1 LEASRERQ
9 EELEKQIE
17 QCRTLLEKSRAWTG
31 FEEHAFRDALSCS
44 LELLGAERLAKA
56 RDEYGREVWR
66 FPALDRRAQADPSW
80 AATLDTLRA
89 PRKRD
94 QKLADWRREAPI
106 RPVVFKDAGVLTDD
120 VVHLHLEQR
129 VAQRLLARFRSQ
141 GFVFHDLSRAC
152 LVQSADSI
160 PRVVLLGRL
169 SLYGQQAERLHEEIV
184 PLSARWTEPSQRGE
198 GLKAYG
204 REAEARSL
212 ELLEDTLTSNAECA
226 PSDAVQRKLLDS
238 ASRDVEELLPQLEA
252 RAQDLAASAIGRLR
266 QRGER
271 EAGELREVL
280 ERQRKRVLEELGR
293 YERDALQL
301 TLDLDDEEK
310 RQLEADVRSWRIRL
324 QQFERDLE
332 SEPRRIQAFYEVR
345 ATRVEPV
352 GLVYLWPESN

>member
-1 LEASRERQ
+1 
-9 EELEKQIE
+9 
-17 QCRTLLEKSRAWTG
+17 
-31 FEEHAFRDALSCS
+31 
-44 LELLGAERLAKA
+44 
-56 RDEYGREVWR
+56 
-66 FPALDRRAQADPSW
+66 
-80 AATLDTLRA
+80 
-89 PRKRD
+89 
-94 QKLADWRREAPI
+94 
-106 RPVVFKDAGVLTDD
+106 
-120 VVHLHLEQR
+120 
-129 VAQRLLARFRSQ
+129 
-141 GFVFHDLSRAC
+141 
-152 LVQSADSI
+152 
-160 PRVVLLGRL
+160 
-169 SLYGQQAERLHEEIV
+169 
-184 PLSARWTEPSQRGE
+184 
-198 GLKAYG
+198 
-204 REAEARSL
+204 L